1 MEESCNHNQCCHH
14 GKSPLF
20 MHLKDHEWVESM
32 MSRMTLEQKVAQS
45 IFVAGFAHSNKCNEE
60 ELAEY
65 VDDLSIGGITF
76 FQGEVRKQAQLINY
90 LQEKSRFPL
99 MMTIDAEWGLGMRLS
114 DADDYPYQIALGAIE
129 DNANVYWFG
138 DRIAKQCKAL
148 GFHSALGPVID
159 INNNPDNP
167 VISFRSFGEDKN
179 DVLEKANKIVTAYK
193 LNRLLDCIK
202 HFPGHGDTHI
212 DSHLEL
218 PVLEFDNE
226 RLEAV
231 ELFPFKKLIDE
242 GASSVMVA
250 HLKVK
255 AWDDLPVSISKKI
268 IKEKLREELGFEGL
282 VISDALDMGAL
293 TSLYSRDEIGYMA
306 YNAGNDILLNCP
318 EPRSTIGKVFS
329 AVEKGDISLEEVE
342 SKCRR
347 ILAAKLW
354 LGLSEDQH
362 LDIDQVENFLKNDQ
376 EALILN
382 KKLAEYSLT
391 LLKNDDNRLPF
402 RKPEVKDLAILYIN
416 NQQRTRTVREEVAHH
431 LIALEND
438 EKDELALLEQYYLGA
453 DIHMLSGGE
462 SYEDIHS
469 LIGSKSPVLIF
480 RNGNMKP
487 FNNFDI
493 SDELIGLVDDVL
505 EKTNGVFMF
514 LGNPLALQCFKKLL
528 SASVILM
535 GYQSSAFTLEAIV
548 RASCGWGKVNGKLP
562 VNIGNIFRAGE
573 RIGLY

>member
-1 MEESCNHNQCCHH
+1 
-14 GKSPLF
+14 